1 MNRCNLQKCFALFDC
16 EFLTEA
22 NAQIGLESNVE
33 SRKPKKNP
41 HHKRHGFNYV
51 AQ

>member
-33 SRKPKKNP
+33 SHKSKVKKKPAP
-41 HHKRHGFNYV
+41 
-51 AQ
+51 